1 MSQAME
7 GLLGRKV
14 GMTRIFTEKGEQL
27 PVTVLEVGPCVV
39 VQRKRRETDGYEAV
53 QLGFAA
59 RKASRT
65 NRPLT
70 GHFKKAGVAPV
81 RFLREFSV
89 GAAEE
94 VKAGDT
100 ITAAIFEGVSHVDVQ
115 AVTKGKGFQ
124 GVVKR
129 HGFSGGPITHGGHSK
144 RRPGS
149 IGCRTWPARVHK
161 NKRMPGHAGHVQ
173 VTQQNLQVVAV
184 RAGENL
190 LLVKGAV
197 PGPVG
202 GVVAIRKALKKA
214 KKTS

>member
-1 MSQAME
+1 ME
-7 GLLGRKV
+7 GLLGRKM

-27 PVTVLEVGPCVV
+27 PVTVLEAGPCVV

-53 QLGFAA
+53 QLGFAE

-65 NRPLT
+65 NRPLG
-70 GHFKKAGVAPV
+70 GHYKKAGVTPKGV
-81 RFLREFSV
+81 LREFPV
-89 GAAEE
+89 EAGEA
-94 VKAGDT
+94 VQAGDT
-100 ITAAIFEGVSHVDVQ
+100 VTAAIFEGISHVDVQ

-129 HGFSGGPITHGGHSK
+129 HGFAGGPITHGGHSK

-161 NKRMPGHAGHVQ
+161 NKRMPGHAGHVR

-184 RAGENL
+184 RPAENL

-214 KKTS
+214 NKSS